1 MSTTEQDL
9 RREAI
14 RRRLSGE
21 RRNDIC
27 CDLGRSTR
35 WFDKWWEE
43 FRRNPSTDFAD
54 GSRAPLTLSSRT
66 SQEIERLIV
75 ELRKILE
82 SSSPGLVGARAIWGK
97 LVELKV
103 KPLPSETT
111 IQRILANH
119 SLTHPLGAAS
129 QTAYYPWLPLWEINS
144 VFATDIIT
152 RHIRGGAEVEN
163 FHTLDLFSQAACLSQ
178 HSDKTSATTCSHLL
192 KSWEKLGLPSIH
204 QFDNEGAF
212 CGGHTHR
219 LIIGRVVRLCLLCG
233 VEAFFTPV
241 YEPKRNHEIES
252 FHGLWVKAF
261 WSRYEF
267 SDIADVSLHSPEFW
281 HWHYYHYR
289 PPSLQGKTPAQM
301 RYGNSVVKLSKE
313 LGRLIP
319 DFHNQRLPISVGRFH
334 IMRKVNS
341 AGCVDLLNE
350 SWLVGK
356 KWIGEY
362 VRATIDTKKQTLSIN
377 YKADD
382 EADWKIIK
390 TRVFR
395 IKESVHDL
403 MPQFKRNRA
412 RCYDY
417 LPG

>member
-14 RRRLSGE
+14 RRRLSGHC
-21 RRNDIC
+21 RKDIC

-35 WFDKWWEE
+35 WFDKWWNE
-43 FRRNPSTDFAD
+43 FQHNPSTTFAD
-54 GSRAPLTLSSRT
+54 QSRAPLTVSSKT
-66 SQEIERLIV
+66 PQEIERLIV
-75 ELRKILE
+75 ELRQRLE
-82 SSSPGLVGARAIWGK
+82 SSCPGLVGARAVWGQLK
-97 LVELKV
+97 ELHV

-111 IQRILANH
+111 IQRILAKH

-129 QTAYYPWLPLWEINS
+129 QTAYYPWLPRWEINS
-144 VFATDIIT
+144 VLATDIIT
-152 RHIRGGAEVEN
+152 RHLRGGAEVQN

-178 HSDKTSATTCSHLL
+178 HTDKTSTTSCSHVL
-192 KSWEKLGLPSIH
+192 KSWEKLGIPWLH
-204 QFDNEGAF
+204 QFDNEGVF
-212 CGGHTHR
+212 CGGHSHR
-219 LIIGRVVRLCLLCG
+219 LILGRVVRLCLLCG

-241 YEPKRNHEIES
+241 YEAKRNHEIET

-267 SDIADVSLHSPEFW
+267 SSIADVRQSPEFW

-289 PPSLQGKTPAQM
+289 PPCLQGKTPAQV
-301 RYGNSVVKLSKE
+301 RHGSRVRKLSKE
-313 LGRLIP
+313 LSRLIP
-319 DFHNQRLPISVGRFH
+319 DFANERLPVTAGRIH
-334 IMRKVNS
+334 IMRKVNA
-341 AGCVDLLNE
+341 AGCVNVLNE
-350 SWLVGK
+350 SWMVGK

-362 VRATIDTKKQTLSIN
+362 VRATIDTGKQTLSIN
-377 YKADD
+377 YQAAE
-382 EADWKIIK
+382 EADWKTIK

-395 IKESVHDL
+395 IKESVHDVQ
-403 MPQFKRNRA
+403 PQFKRNRA